1 MVVLQDQG
9 LQGAPHTLTLLT
21 QTQLTLILLTQITTQ
36 ITLQL
41 VEEEEGEVVV
51 VGEVVGQGE
60 VRQNLTLTSV

>member
-36 ITLQL
+36 ITLKQ
-41 VEEEEGEVVV
+41 VE
-51 VGEVVGQGE
+51 
-60 VRQNLTLTSV
+60 